1 MQVIASVIRFQNVYF
16 RFYRK
21 IRSSEQIFHLKWL
34 FKNSV
39 LSHWQTQLSCFWLF
53 ESCIFDVTTSTFSRR
68 RNTSRATWLICRLRL
83 SSFRIS
89 VHIFLLFMN
98 HIILPASKF
107 LSLKAHA
114 SLPQAKR
121 LTGNHWSQE
130 KIEYSLSSWLVVA
143 KSCRLLL
150 GENDCKDK
158 TAPKISLRLCW
169 LHSLYETA
177 KSETKQCQA
186 NDLYFRHI
194 FTQWWSV
201 RKGLQSSQH
210 L

>member
-1 MQVIASVIRFQNVYF
+1 MSIFILPRSWICARFKVGVVYCASYCKCHSFPMLYF

-98 HIILPASKF
+98 HIILPAFKF
-107 LSLKAHA
+107 LSLKAHFCSSA
-114 SLPQAKR
+114 GYNNLGFTS
-121 LTGNHWSQE
+121 TGQE
-130 KIEYSLSSWLVVA
+130 TDWQPLVT
-143 KSCRLLL
+143 R
-150 GENDCKDK
+150 ENWVFPFQLVSGC
-158 TAPKISLRLCW
+158 
-169 LHSLYETA
+169 
-177 KSETKQCQA
+177 
-186 NDLYFRHI
+186 
-194 FTQWWSV
+194 
-201 RKGLQSSQH
+201 
-210 L
+210 